1 MLFGVPPGNIFE
13 KNGGVEIAS
22 KKGCP
27 LIQTSGYD
35 HGPRLPDRLPR
46 VRISQT
52 RNNSSSSKCCS
63 SSCPWLW
70 FPKIARQWLFELL
83 ASIANVS
90 ETNRKNER
98 RVDVKSTSL
107 VIWYALDKVHIPLAF
122 VCSCNGCSCILL
134 FVASELPHPLL
145 IQPHCIWAPKVPAP
159 PLILSPMQ
167 LTMASPAHRGAY
179 GGK

>member
-1 MLFGVPPGNIFE
+1 MFCRPRSKSRCFWFSLICMSFGVPPSNIFE
-13 KNGGVEIAS
+13 KKRWCRNRF

-35 HGPRLPDRLPR
+35 HDPRLPDRLPR

-98 RVDVKSTSL
+98 VDVKSTSL
-107 VIWYALDKVHIPLAF
+107 VIWYALGKVHITLAF
-122 VCSCNGCSCILL
+122 VCSCNGCSCILFFSCFL
-134 FVASELPHPLL
+134 SGGAEL
-145 IQPHCIWAPKVPAP
+145 
-159 PLILSPMQ
+159 
-167 LTMASPAHRGAY
+167 RGDY
-179 GGK
+179 SVRVSGLVSGGLQN